1 MSGIHHQSMTN
12 LQNAGN
18 HQANYLCS
26 QSSSHMMADKSAQF
40 NNQMDTCSGAATSG
54 VCTKPPDVYL
64 SMLTIH
70 KVINLY

>member
-1 MSGIHHQSMTN
+1 
-12 LQNAGN
+12 
-18 HQANYLCS
+18 
-26 QSSSHMMADKSAQF
+26 MADKSAQF
-40 NNQMDTCSGAATSG
+40 NNQMDTCGGAATTG